1 MPPKAPAPPPPPR
14 LDLPSALAILANPPD
29 AASGGDPLLLPQALS
44 FLGGLNFTTIPQDI
58 ELQTTLV
65 TAVIPYVCH
74 ADGAVSGVAMKL
86 LAKMA
91 AEPRLQPVWSE
102 PACVQA
108 LWAIVSGFHANY
120 DEYMARLES
129 MAAEAAE
136 AAAGGGGGTGRGGKD
151 GGKGG
156 KAAAPLTPVDPE
168 STLPGPSKFA
178 LDAAMAA
185 LSAAVVHSGAA
196 GVEVVG
202 GLLAADVAPLLSLLR
217 HNSSR
222 IQVLALRLLRLL
234 LRSDAMAA
242 ALTAVDAA
250 AALTELLATSP
261 YGAVREEALA
271 GLGHLAGASATS
283 IQQML
288 EAGLPLLLLAH
299 TMDPTTGALPPP
311 PPSVADALPEED
323 SEVEAGLAAAATAPP
338 PPPTPIDFGRPM
350 VSSAARLQE
359 LSSRLLLTL
368 ARHHQGVPQALL
380 RAGCLQLLL
389 AALPA
394 PQLPELPPPPPT
406 KRPSSAADTIFAGV
420 VPGLKKAAPAA
431 VASEPEAAAPVS
443 KAEWAAALE
452 GPMPLPAPAVPV
464 TEPRLQAVL
473 LQLVATLLSE
483 PGVQDY
489 WWSVHSTRRPHLQL
503 AYLLQPDR
511 LPPPPPPEPTA
522 AEAAAAAAAAA
533 AAPPSAPAAPAQRP
547 STQGKAAPPA
557 VAAAPAASP
566 PPPPQPP
573 QLPTEPPF
581 APEVRAAAVQCLLQ
595 LSKHPQW
602 LQLLPF
608 LTSLQ
613 KAVRAAASGA
623 AELDGDGDVI
633 DVGGAAT
640 SPAVIQPMA
649 DLLQKLLASRAPP
662 PPRAAAARAAA
673 GSSEGGPELS
683 ATGTVPRRPNAVNN
697 RLPLDA
703 NGLTEEELP
712 TRDITETLKALARLA
727 RRGNDHWALSAV
739 AAALMLLPDEA
750 LYAPPWPPLPS
761 PPPTPPPPPLP
772 TSQFLWDALG
782 RPVMTDG
789 IKLVHL

>member
-1 MPPKAPAPPPPPR
+1 M
-14 LDLPSALAILANPPD
+14 
-29 AASGGDPLLLPQALS
+29 
-44 FLGGLNFTTIPQDI
+44 NFTTIPQDI

-65 TAVIPYVCH
+65 TAVIPYLCH
-74 ADGAVSGVAMKL
+74 SDGAVNGVAMKL

-108 LWAIVSGFHANY
+108 LWAIVSDFHANY
-120 DEYMARLES
+120 DEYMARLAAI
-129 MAAEAAE
+129 AAEAAD
-136 AAAGGGGGTGRGGKD
+136 AAAGGGGTGRGGKD
-151 GGKGG
+151 GGKAG

-185 LSAAVVHSGAA
+185 LSAAVVHSGAS

-202 GLLAADVAPLLSLLR
+202 GVLAADLAPLLSLTR
-217 HNSSR
+217 HSSSR

-234 LRSDAMAA
+234 LRSDAVAA
-242 ALTAVDAA
+242 ALTAADAA
-250 AALTELLATSP
+250 AVLTGLVASSP
-261 YGAVREEALA
+261 FGAVREEALA
-271 GLGHLAGASATS
+271 GLSHLAGASATS

-288 EAGLPLLLLAH
+288 DAGLPLLLLAH

-311 PPSVADALPEED
+311 PPSVADALTEES
-323 SEVEAGLAAAATAPP
+323 SEVEAGLAAAAAAAP

-350 VSSAARLQE
+350 ISSAERVQE
-359 LSSRLLLTL
+359 LSSQLLLTL

-389 AALPA
+389 ASLPA
-394 PQLPELPPPPPT
+394 PQLPELPPPPPK

-420 VPGLKKAAPAA
+420 VPGIKKAVVQSAPSGEPEVPAPAA
-431 VASEPEAAAPVS
+431 
-443 KAEWAAALE
+443 KDEWVLALE

-464 TEPRLQAVL
+464 TEPRLQATL

-533 AAPPSAPAAPAQRP
+533 AEPAPPPPAPRP

-557 VAAAPAASP
+557 AAAAP
-566 PPPPQPP
+566 PPPPPP
-573 QLPTEPPF
+573 PPRAAQLPTEPPF

-602 LQLLPF
+602 LALLPF

-613 KAVRAAASGA
+613 KAVRAAGSGA
-623 AELDGDGDVI
+623 AEVEADGDII

-649 DLLQKLLASRAPP
+649 DLLQKLLAARAPP
-662 PPRAAAARAAA
+662 PPRAAAAAAAAAAARAAA
-673 GSSEGGPELS
+673 DTPDGGVEPPAVGAE
-683 ATGTVPRRPNAVNN
+683 PRRPNATDN
-697 RLPLDA
+697 RLPLDV

-712 TRDITETLKALARLA
+712 TADINATLKALARLA

-739 AAALMLLPDEA
+739 AAALMVLPDEA
-750 LYAPPWPPLPS
+750 LYARPWPPLPS